1 MGVLLEGQDSKSCS
15 VRGQI
20 QAHFE
25 LKDDV
30 IQKVDTPNV
39 LILIVVSCLFFFFFF
54 SSYLLL
60 TYATWA
66 IEYLPMEFLFFFLFF
81 LALFK
86 LKSDG
91 NLLIQFA
98 WPALP

>member
-39 LILIVVSCLFFFFFF
+39 LILIVVSCLFFLFFFF
-54 SSYLLL
+54 FIFIVDICNMGHRISAHGISV
-60 TYATWA
+60 
-66 IEYLPMEFLFFFLFF
+66 FFIFF
-81 LALFK
+81 SFV
-86 LKSDG
+86 
-91 NLLIQFA
+91 
-98 WPALP
+98 

>member
-39 LILIVVSCLFFFFFF
+39 LILIVVSCLFFFFFSF
-54 SSYLLL
+54 IFIVDICNMGHRISAHGVSV
-60 TYATWA
+60 
-66 IEYLPMEFLFFFLFF
+66 FLFFF
-81 LALFK
+81 
-86 LKSDG
+86 
-91 NLLIQFA
+91 
-98 WPALP
+98 